1 MTRFSFA
8 LRRRALITVTLTLG
22 LALAACSG
30 DAATTPSAS
39 AAESDAPAGSDAPA
53 TGGLTITAAEMVFST
68 DALTAQAGGE
78 IVVTFTNNDTVPHNF
93 SVYTE
98 EGGDSIATGEVINE
112 GQTDEVS
119 LGELAPGTY
128 YFVCDLHPEMN
139 GTLTV
144 EG

>member
-1 MTRFSFA
+1 MIRSRFA
-8 LRRRALITVTLTLG
+8 LRRGAFLALPMTLI

-30 DAATTPSAS
+30 GGTPSS
-39 AAESDAPAGSDAPA
+39 APADESEMPVASDGQ
-53 TGGLTITAAEMVFST
+53 TGGLEISAADMAFDT
-68 DALTAQAGGE
+68 DTLTAQAGGE

-98 EGGDSIATGEVINE
+98 EGGEPIAQGDIINGGE
-112 GQTDEVS
+112 TDEVN
-119 LGELAPGTY
+119 LGDLEPGTY

-139 GTLTV
+139 GTFVV

>member
-8 LRRRALITVTLTLG
+8 LRRSALITLTLTLG
-22 LALAACSG
+22 LALAACSS
-30 DAATTPSAS
+30 DAVASPSAPAS
-39 AAESDAPAGSDAPA
+39 ASEAPAVSDAPA
-53 TGGLTITAAEMVFST
+53 TGDLTITAEEMVFST

-98 EGGDSIATGEVINE
+98 EGGDVIAIGDIINE

-119 LGELAPGTY
+119 LGELAPGSY

>member
-8 LRRRALITVTLTLG
+8 LRRGALITLTLTLG

-30 DAATTPSAS
+30 DGAASPS
-39 AAESDAPAGSDAPA
+39 APA
-53 TGGLTITAAEMVFST
+53 TESEAGAGSEAPAAGDLTITAAEMEFST

-98 EGGDSIATGEVINE
+98 EGGDVIATGEIINE
-112 GQTDEVS
+112 GQSDEVN